1 MNQVPKEEVKEGWDG
16 EEKVRLGLHF
26 ESYCL
31 QQFSF
36 YCKEMNLF
44 VATNVILSWNLEY
57 F

>member
-44 VATNVILSWNLEY
+44 VATNVILS
-57 F
+57 